1 MRLLK
6 LCAFRQECRA
16 AATEEIGMISRLIFG
31 TSIRRVK
38 MLFKK
43 VPPVYEYVSMNGLKR
58 QGLLKLE
65 KAIFKCIPCRV
76 QVFPA
81 MSYYTRLNEA
91 CNSPIGKTS
100 AKSANL
106 EAPKLTEHDGHD
118 N

>member
-1 MRLLK
+1 MEM
-6 LCAFRQECRA
+6 F
-16 AATEEIGMISRLIFG
+16 
-31 TSIRRVK
+31 
-38 MLFKK
+38 FKK
-43 VPPVYEYVSMNGLKR
+43 VPPVYEYVSVNGSNR

-65 KAIFKCIPCRV
+65 KAIFKCIPCGVR
-76 QVFPA
+76 VFPA
-81 MSYYTRLNEA
+81 MPYNPCLNDA